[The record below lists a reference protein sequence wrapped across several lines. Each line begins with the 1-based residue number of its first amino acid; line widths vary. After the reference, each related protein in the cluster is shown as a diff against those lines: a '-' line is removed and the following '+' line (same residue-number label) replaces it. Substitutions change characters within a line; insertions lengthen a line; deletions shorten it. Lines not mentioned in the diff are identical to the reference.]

1 MNIEVKIDE
10 NYITP
15 QIIILSNK
23 MTDEVSNIINKLSS
37 ITQETL
43 QAYKDHK
50 LYILNQYE
58 IESIYSEKGKVYARC
73 SNEIYLIK
81 DRLYEIENLLDNNL
95 FIRISNSEIINF
107 DKVKNIE
114 MLNIII
120 VVCIYALTGLIF
132 CIRNSIDKNWVN
144 KFNQKLQEKK
154 NK

>member
-23 MTDEVSNIINKLSS
+23 MTDEVSTIINKLSS

-58 IESIYSEKGKVYARC
+58 IESIYSEKVTLCGT
-73 SNEIYLIK
+73 
-81 DRLYEIENLLDNNL
+81 LLL
-95 FIRISNSEIINF
+95 
-107 DKVKNIE
+107 
-114 MLNIII
+114 
-120 VVCIYALTGLIF
+120 G
-132 CIRNSIDKNWVN
+132 
-144 KFNQKLQEKK
+144 
-154 NK
+154 